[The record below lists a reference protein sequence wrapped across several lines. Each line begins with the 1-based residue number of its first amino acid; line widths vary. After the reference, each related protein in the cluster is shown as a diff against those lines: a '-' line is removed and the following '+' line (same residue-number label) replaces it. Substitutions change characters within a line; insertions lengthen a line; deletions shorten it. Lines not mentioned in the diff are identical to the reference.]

1 MLDDFF
7 DQYFP
12 EGNNEDHQGEDYIEL
27 DLEDLIV
34 GYNPQVLR
42 NTEMPSGFRI
52 RMWRKII
59 FNYITFKNKYI
70 KFFKEMSDDLD
81 EEEMKRAGMSI
92 AVNKAWDEIKNVD
105 IKDDNHIKALYIE
118 SDSDFEYSLEYGIK
132 YYEGEEEYEKCAF
145 LLKILRKCRK
155 FST

>member
-1 MLDDFF
+1 MLDEFF
-7 DQYFP
+7 EKYFP
-12 EGNNEDHQGEDYIEL
+12 DDGDEGHDEDYIEL
-27 DLEDLIV
+27 DINDIIV
-34 GYNPQVLR
+34 GYSTETLR
-42 NTEMPSGFRI
+42 NTTMPIGFHI

-59 FNYITFKNKYI
+59 FNYMTFKNKYI

-81 EEEMKRAGMSI
+81 EEEMKRAGLSI
-92 AVNKAWDEIKNVD
+92 AMSKAWEQIKNVD
-105 IKDDNHIKALYIE
+105 LEDDKHIKALYIE
-118 SDSDFEYSLEYGIK
+118 SDSDLKYSLEYGIK